1 MRSEERESLKAA
13 IEARITDV
21 TQCLDE
27 DRILAFY
34 FGQLGESEAEQ
45 MRDHLVECPKCLEV
59 ARDARQFL
67 KAMSEPVPTAAAI
80 AQLES
85 SKLAAAIPVGNRS
98 RQTQW
103 RQSLL
108 HRFQSRVVVFSM
120 AMAAL
125 LLAIGCSFLI
135 ARTWRL
141 QNQIERMYAA
151 QTQYRQ
157 QEQELRQRL
166 AEQARDKNLTE
177 ELQREMEKELAALKT
192 ENIEG
197 HKMAIARPVI
207 ASLVL
212 LPGFRDLG
220 ETPRSNGLIIPPSA
234 DLIRL
239 QASLE
244 VDDYPS
250 YRATLRTADGEL
262 VWTQSG
268 LKAQS
273 NGSGKAVVL
282 HLPPKLFAKRD
293 YMLSLSGATAEGKS
307 EDVEQYSF
315 RVVKR

>member
-21 TQCLDE
+21 TPCLDE

-34 FGQLGESEAEQ
+34 SGRLGESEAEQ

-80 AQLES
+80 AQLEP
-85 SKLAAAIPVGNRS
+85 AMPVGNRS
-98 RQTQW
+98 RQTPW

-108 HRFQSRVVVFSM
+108 HRFQSPVVVFSI

-141 QNQIERMYAA
+141 QNQIERMDAA

-166 AEQARDKNLTE
+166 AEQARDKNLAE

-192 ENIEG
+192 EQIEG
-197 HKMAIARPVI
+197 HKTAIARPVI

-220 ETPRSNGLIIPPSA
+220 ETPGSNRLIIPPSS

-239 QASLE
+239 QANLE
-244 VDDYPS
+244 VDEHPS
-250 YRATLRTADGEL
+250 YRATLQTADGEL

-273 NGSGKAVVL
+273 NGSGKTVVL